1 MIKLDEYVVLENN
14 IFYFDLEEYNQAN
27 SDLPIDETDSIRFQ
41 YENQK
46 YMGKVFS
53 CGSLKNKIFTIQVI
67 KKIDK

>member
-1 MIKLDEYVVLENN
+1 
-14 IFYFDLEEYNQAN
+14 LEEYNQAN
-27 SDLPIDETDSIRFQ
+27 PDLPIDETDSIRFQ

-46 YMGKVFS
+46 YMGKVSS

>member
-27 SDLPIDETDSIRFQ
+27 PDLMIEETDTIRFQ

-46 YMGKVFS
+46 YFGKVSS
-53 CGSLKNKIFTIQVI
+53 CGSLKNKIFTIQDI

>member
-27 SDLPIDETDSIRFQ
+27 PDLPIDETDSIRFQ

-46 YMGKVFS
+46 YFGKVV
-53 CGSLKNKIFTIQVI
+53 GYGNIKNKIFTIQVI

>member
-14 IFYFDLEEYNQAN
+14 IFYLDLEEYNKSN
-27 SDLPIDETDSIRFQ
+27 PDLTIDETDTIRFQ

-46 YMGKVFS
+46 YFGKIVSF
-53 CGSLKNKIFTIQVI
+53 GNVKNKIFKIEVV

>member
-27 SDLPIDETDSIRFQ
+27 PDLPIDETDSIRFQ

-46 YMGKVFS
+46 YFGKIS
-53 CGSLKNKIFTIQVI
+53 SYGSLKNKIFTIQDI